1 MNQEL
6 FTSVDTYIATIFA
19 AEDEALKAA
28 RLALESAN
36 MPSISISPTQSQF
49 LYLLALLCGAQQ
61 ILEIGTLGG
70 YSAIAMARAIPPG
83 GRLVTIE
90 CSKKHA
96 EVARANLAFAGLE
109 PVVEVR
115 EGSALDVLPQLEAEG
130 AGPFDLVFIDADKAA
145 YPAYLDWS
153 LRLARPGTL
162 IVADNV
168 VRHGAV
174 LEADS
179 SDPDLRG
186 IQQFNAALAADP
198 RLAAT
203 ILPTVGVK
211 GYDGFALV
219 VVKQC

>member
-1 MNQEL
+1 MDQEL
-6 FTSVDTYIATIFA
+6 FTSVDTYIATLFM
-19 AEDEALKAA
+19 AEDDALKSA

-36 MPSISISPTQSQF
+36 MPSISISPSQSQF
-49 LYLLALLCGAQQ
+49 LYLLALLCRAQQ

-90 CSKKHA
+90 CSTKHA

-109 PVVEVR
+109 SVVEVR

-130 AGPFDLVFIDADKAA
+130 AGPFDMVFIDADKAA
-145 YPAYLDWS
+145 YPAYLEWS

-179 SDPDLRG
+179 NDPDLRG
-186 IQQFNAALAADP
+186 IQQFNAALATDP
-198 RLAAT
+198 RLVAT

-211 GYDGFALV
+211 GYDGFALGI
-219 VVKQC
+219 VKQC

>member
-6 FTSVDTYIATIFA
+6 FTSVDTYIATLFA
-19 AEDEALKAA
+19 AEDDVLKSA
-28 RLALESAN
+28 RLAIEAAN
-36 MPSISISPTQSQF
+36 MPGISISPSQSQF
-49 LYLLALLCGAQQ
+49 LYLLALLCRAQQ

-90 CSKKHA
+90 HSPKHA
-96 EVARANLAFAGLE
+96 EVARANLAVAGLAQ
-109 PVVEVR
+109 VVEVR

-145 YPAYLDWS
+145 YPAYLEWS

-168 VRHGAV
+168 VRHGEV
-174 LEADS
+174 LTADS

-211 GYDGFALV
+211 GYDGFALAV
-219 VVKQC
+219 VRSC